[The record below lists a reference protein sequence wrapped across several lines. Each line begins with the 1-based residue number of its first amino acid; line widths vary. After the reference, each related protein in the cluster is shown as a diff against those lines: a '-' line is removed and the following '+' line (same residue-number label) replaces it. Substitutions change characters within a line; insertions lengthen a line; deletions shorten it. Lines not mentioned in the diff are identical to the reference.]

1 MPDKALS
8 ACVASGE
15 HHAERPPPPRPRFP
29 RHGHAR
35 QEHAAGRGAEN
46 RHRQQ
51 NLRNAQ
57 ILEASLQVSLQTGN
71 DSLALL
77 YRTAVDAINQE
88 LAPEL
93 GPDAIQN
100 AMGQDHS
107 AQATAGRIVGL
118 STAMFDAY
126 AARYPD
132 KELAEV
138 AQDFVELIRG
148 GFEQGYQEA
157 EDILN
162 SLGVLGADSPV
173 AAGIAQT
180 YELVHKGYDDWL
192 QAKLGALRGDGTS
205 SAPADA
211 EPAAPGSATAP

>member
-1 MPDKALS
+1 MLNATHHPAPVS
-8 ACVASGE
+8 ADTAVPAKSTPLDEAQKTTSASSQG
-15 HHAERPPPPRPRFP
+15 
-29 RHGHAR
+29 
-35 QEHAAGRGAEN
+35 
-46 RHRQQ
+46 QQ

-57 ILEASLQVSLQTGN
+57 ILEASLRVSLQTGN

-138 AQDFVELIRG
+138 AQDFVALIRG

-192 QAKLGALRGDGTS
+192 QAKRGTLREGS
-205 SAPADA
+205 APSAPA
-211 EPAAPGSATAP
+211 EPSPATPGPATAP

>member
-1 MPDKALS
+1 MLNVPPLPAPASASPDTAVPAKSTPLNEAQKT
-8 ACVASGE
+8 ATASSQG
-15 HHAERPPPPRPRFP
+15 
-29 RHGHAR
+29 
-35 QEHAAGRGAEN
+35 
-46 RHRQQ
+46 QQ

-192 QAKLGALRGDGTS
+192 QAKLGALRGDAAP

-211 EPAAPGSATAP
+211 PSAAPGSAAAP

>member
-1 MPDKALS
+1 M
-8 ACVASGE
+8 
-15 HHAERPPPPRPRFP
+15 
-29 RHGHAR
+29 
-35 QEHAAGRGAEN
+35 
-46 RHRQQ
+46 
-51 NLRNAQ
+51 
-57 ILEASLQVSLQTGN
+57 
-71 DSLALL
+71 
-77 YRTAVDAINQE
+77 
-88 LAPEL
+88 
-93 GPDAIQN
+93 
-100 AMGQDHS
+100 
-107 AQATAGRIVGL
+107 GL

-192 QAKLGALRGDGTS
+192 QAKLGALRGDATP

-211 EPAAPGSATAP
+211 PSAAPGSATAP

>member
-1 MPDKALS
+1 LHLERTMLNATPFPSPVSADTAALPKS
-8 ACVASGE
+8 TPLDETQKTATASSQG
-15 HHAERPPPPRPRFP
+15 
-29 RHGHAR
+29 
-35 QEHAAGRGAEN
+35 
-46 RHRQQ
+46 QQ
-51 NLRNAQ
+51 HLRNAQ
-57 ILEASLQVSLQTGN
+57 ILEASLQVSLKTGN

-77 YRTAVDAINQE
+77 YRTAVDAINQA

-173 AAGIAQT
+173 AVGIAQT

-192 QAKLGALRGDGTS
+192 QAKLSALRGDAAP
-205 SAPADA
+205 SAPANA
-211 EPAAPGSATAP
+211 SPAAPG

>member
-1 MPDKALS
+1 MLNATPFPSPVS
-8 ACVASGE
+8 ADTAVLPKSTPLDEAQKTATASSQG
-15 HHAERPPPPRPRFP
+15 
-29 RHGHAR
+29 
-35 QEHAAGRGAEN
+35 
-46 RHRQQ
+46 QQ
-51 NLRNAQ
+51 HLRNAQ

-93 GPDAIQN
+93 GPDAIHN

-107 AQATAGRIVGL
+107 AQATAGRIVSL

-148 GFEQGYQEA
+148 GFKQGYQEA

-162 SLGVLGADSPV
+162 SLGVLDAGSPV

-192 QAKLGALRGDGTS
+192 QAKLGALRGDAVP

-211 EPAAPGSATAP
+211 PSAAPGHPPAP

>member
-1 MPDKALS
+1 MLNTTSLPSPPSVDT
-8 ACVASGE
+8 VA
-15 HHAERPPPPRPRFP
+15 PPTSTPLDE
-29 RHGHAR
+29 A
-35 QEHAAGRGAEN
+35 QKTAAASSQG
-46 RHRQQ
+46 QQ

-57 ILEASLQVSLQTGN
+57 ILEASLQVSLQAGN

-88 LAPEL
+88 LEPEL

-100 AMGQDHS
+100 AMDQDHS

-132 KELAEV
+132 KDLAEV

-162 SLGVLGADSPV
+162 SLGVLGEDSPV

-192 QAKLGALRGDGTS
+192 QAKLAALRGDAAP
-205 SAPADA
+205 SA
-211 EPAAPGSATAP
+211 PAAPGPATAP